1 VRTTRLLALLALAPL
16 GTAAAQT
23 AAVASPAPA
32 PEASPAVAA
41 EDSEEAQPESSP
53 DSPRAAVSDFLRLCR
68 EGRYPEAGRYLRAPG
83 DVDAAQLAR
92 RFKDVLDRHL
102 WLDLDLVSGDPE
114 GDTHDGLPPGS
125 DEIGSIPVP
134 QGKEPVRLTRRP
146 QGQDPRWVFS
156 RGTVAHI
163 DAWYAALPDRWV
175 RETLP
180 QALLRPGPREL
191 LWWQWLALPVMALL
205 AWGLGNALG
214 WISYKVL
221 ARAFARTKTTW
232 DDELLHRLDGP
243 VRFGWTLLVLRGM
256 LPWLGLYAPARAF
269 AGSLLGALGAVTL
282 FWGLWR
288 AADVAGTAL
297 TVTWGG
303 QSPSARSLLS
313 IGTRLAKALVAVAGL
328 LTAVAELGYPVT
340 HLVAGLGLGGLAFA
354 LAAQKTV
361 ENLFGSVSL
370 AVDQPF
376 RVGDFVKIQDFVG
389 TIEAIG
395 LRSTSVRTLDRTL
408 VSIPNGQLADQR
420 LESYSAR
427 DRMRLACIVGV
438 EYGTTAAQMRQVL
451 EGLERVLRAHPKI
464 WPDAVVVRFKEFAAS
479 SLDIEIMAWF
489 QTPDWGEFQLIR
501 QNVLLD
507 FMQVV
512 EGAGCSFAFPT
523 RTVHLVNEEPTPAA

>member
-1 VRTTRLLALLALAPL
+1 MRTRLCLLLLAMLLPVRPL
-16 GTAAAQT
+16 DAQ
-23 AAVASPAPA
+23 PAPA
-32 PEASPAVAA
+32 PSPTVEA
-41 EDSEEAQPESSP
+41 EESHEEVTP
-53 DSPRAAVSDFLRLCR
+53 DSPRAALGDFLRLCR
-68 EGRYPEAGRYLRAPG
+68 EGRYEQAGRYLNVPEGA
-83 DVDAAQLAR
+83 DAAGLAR
-92 RFKDVLDRHL
+92 RFKAVLDRHL
-102 WLDLDLVSGDPE
+102 WLDLDLVSDDPD
-114 GDTHDGLPPGS
+114 GDTSDHLPPGV
-125 DEIGSIPVP
+125 DEIGSIPVAE
-134 QGKEPVRLTRRP
+134 GKQSVRLVRR
-146 QGQDPRWVFS
+146 GEGHEPRWVFS
-156 RGTVAHI
+156 RGTLARV
-163 DAWYAALPDRWV
+163 DAWYAELPDRWI
-175 RETLP
+175 RSALP
-180 QALLRPGPREL
+180 DPLLRPGPQEL
-191 LWWQWLALPVMALL
+191 LWWQWLALPLMALL
-205 AWGLGNALG
+205 AWGLGNVLG
-214 WISYKVL
+214 WISHKLLSRV
-221 ARAFARTKTTW
+221 FARTRTTW
-232 DDELLHRLDGP
+232 DDQLLDRLDGP
-243 VRFGWTLLVLRGM
+243 IRSIWALIVLRGM
-256 LPWLGLYAPARAF
+256 LPWLALYAPAQAF
-269 AGSLLGALGAVTL
+269 AGGLLGALLAVAL

-297 TVTWGG
+297 TAAWGG
-303 QSPSARSLLS
+303 QNPSARSLLS
-313 IGTRLAKALVAVAGL
+313 IGTRLAKALVLATGL
-328 LTAVAELGYPVT
+328 LVAIAELGYPVT

-395 LRSTSVRTLDRTL
+395 LRSTRIRTLDRTL

-438 EYGTTAAQMRQVL
+438 EYGTRVAQMRQVL
-451 EGLERVLRAHPKI
+451 EGLEQVLRDHPRI

-507 FMQVV
+507 FMAVV

-523 RTVHLVNEEPTPAA
+523 RTVHVVNEAPAPAA